1 MLAFGPFVVVTLAA
15 SLTGR
20 APITMWGYPLWS
32 FLPLAAILWFG
43 PVTDALRLRVFTIGV
58 VFLFLLG
65 PAIYIGTYHRRP
77 A

>member
-1 MLAFGPFVVVTLAA
+1 MVTLAA
-15 SLTGR
+15 ALTGR

-43 PVTDALRLRVFTIGV
+43 PVIDALRLRVFTIGV

-65 PAIYIGTYHRRP
+65 TGDLYRHLPLRP